1 MAYTKLYNG
10 SSGEDVKRLQTQ
22 LNEQGYSLDV
32 DGVFGSQTESAVRD
46 YQTKNNLAVD
56 GVVGDE
62 TWGHLDSV
70 KKSAAEPAK
79 APDFSQY
86 MYDPTTDEKYLKEV
100 EKLQQIQSS
109 KPVVSEQSRYDAEL
123 DALYQKIMNRE
134 KFSYD
139 VNADPV
145 YQQYRDQYIVGGQQA
160 MQDTMGQA
168 AGLTGGYGSTYGQN
182 AGQQAYN
189 AYLQQLNEVVP
200 ELYGRAADEYAR
212 EGEALYDQYAMIGAL
227 RDDEYQRQQDALTRY
242 WQEVENQQ
250 AAVDQLYKQG
260 ADNWWNAQNIAYQKE
275 RDAIED
281 ARYEQE
287 WAAAQAAARSYDD
300 GGGGG
305 SGDDYYMTEGYIPN
319 EKLYSIDEIIG
330 QRGEM
335 LDQEAFALEQE
346 LAHSF
351 NVNTWSLPPK
361 SAYLVT
367 KAELDGKAMYMSHTQ
382 YYNLLNML
390 QNMLEEAE

>member
-109 KPVVSEQSRYDAEL
+109 KPVVSDQSRYDAEL

-182 AGQQAYN
+182 AGQQAYH
-189 AYLQQLNEVVP
+189 AYLQQLNAVVP

-227 RDDEYQRQQDALTRY
+227 RDDEYQRQQDALTRW

-250 AAVDQLYKQG
+250 GVVDQTRAQG

-287 WAAAQAAARSYDD
+287 WAAAQAAARSY
-300 GGGGG
+300 GGGGYDDGSYDG
-305 SGDDYYMTEGYIPN
+305 SGPDDDPKEPTGGPQPYDGGQLGAMTDQDFEQFEERMKWRVINMWKGNYAESMKDLDTYYKPYLN
-319 EKLYSIDEIIG
+319 ER
-330 QRGEM
+330 Q
-335 LDQEAFALEQE
+335 
-346 LAHSF
+346 
-351 NVNTWSLPPK
+351 
-361 SAYLVT
+361 YL
-367 KAELDGKAMYMSHTQ
+367 LIKAMIQDMV
-382 YYNLLNML
+382 
-390 QNMLEEAE
+390 E

>member
-70 KKSAAEPAK
+70 KKSVAEPAK

-139 VNADPV
+139 VNADPL

-168 AGLTGGYGSTYGQN
+168 AGLTGGYSSTYSQN

-189 AYLQQLNEVVP
+189 AYLQQLNAVVP

-227 RDDEYQRQQDALTRY
+227 RDDEYQRQQDALTRW

-250 AAVDQLYKQG
+250 GVVDQTRAQG
-260 ADNWWNAQNIAYQKE
+260 ADNWWNAQNIAYQMG

-287 WAAAQAAARSYDD
+287 WAAAQKATRPYDD
-300 GGGGG
+300 GGYDDG
-305 SGDDYYMTEGYIPN
+305 SYNDNDDDGYVPTTPPIEFSAEP
-319 EKLYSIDEIIG
+319 
-330 QRGEM
+330 M
-335 LDQEAFALEQE
+335 LDQDFYRIEMKIEQLAKTEGADAAVDYLEQNAKWMTEDQYDE
-346 LAHSF
+346 LEK
-351 NVNTWSLPPK
+351 V
-361 SAYLVT
+361 
-367 KAELDGKAMYMSHTQ
+367 
-382 YYNLLNML
+382 LLAL
-390 QNMLEEAE
+390 YQ

>member
-79 APDFSQY
+79 APDYSQY
-86 MYDPTTDEKYLKEV
+86 MYDPNADEKYLKEV

-160 MQDTMGQA
+160 MQDAMGQA

-182 AGQQAYN
+182 AGQQAYH
-189 AYLQQLNEVVP
+189 AYLQQLNAVVP

-250 AAVDQLYKQG
+250 AAVDQIYKQG

-300 GGGGG
+300 GGYDDGDG
-305 SGDDYYMTEGYIPN
+305 GDDKTLEWVPDSFAEWPGR
-319 EKLYSIDEIIG
+319 DE
-330 QRGEM
+330 RSM
-335 LDQEAFALEQE
+335 AALALE
-346 LAHSF
+346 ARRIYD
-351 NVNTWSLPPK
+351 NTGSDEDAMEFLKP
-361 SAYLVT
+361 Y
-367 KAELDGKAMYMSHTQ
+367 AETMTSDQWRKLIAGI
-382 YYNLLNML
+382 
-390 QNMLEEAE
+390 AEYIG